1 MFAIGKETFMLS
13 IVFIKIDP
21 NNLSKIILVTYIW
34 ILIIEYTETFFLF

>member
-13 IVFIKIDP
+13 IVFIEIDP

-34 ILIIEYTETFFLF
+34 ILIIEYTEFFF